1 MPMRGSLEGRTI
13 GDTEERA
20 QTGGFEGQS
29 GLDSSVSEALPSDPS
44 ADESLRLAVAAK
56 AGDEDAIE
64 RLWTLHESEL
74 HVYLSRYLRD
84 PRDVAEAAQEVFI
97 RMLRGLPGYEPDG
110 TPFRFWLFRIA
121 RNYSIDVLRRE
132 KHSQVEDQ
140 DRLNRLREAAAA
152 AGASDEGWLDDE
164 RMAGAVEELPL
175 EQQRTLLLRFG
186 FGMKSEEVAQVLG
199 ISPAAVRQQQS
210 RALRRLQESLAANGA

>member
-1 MPMRGSLEGRTI
+1 MRGAHQEGTI
-13 GDTEERA
+13 HGTEERGS
-20 QTGGFEGQS
+20 TGEIDGQS
-29 GLDSSVSEALPSDPS
+29 GLDSSVSEGLQSDPR
-44 ADESLRLAVAAK
+44 ADESLGLAIRAK
-56 AGDEDAIE
+56 GGDEDAVE
-64 RLWTLHESEL
+64 RLWTLHEADL

-121 RNYSIDVLRRE
+121 RNYAIDVLRRE
-132 KHSQVEDQ
+132 KHSLVEDQ

-199 ISPAAVRQQQS
+199 ISAAAVRQQQS
-210 RALRRLQESLAANGA
+210 RALRRLQESLSAKSA